1 MKADPYHTPVLLHA
15 AINGLITD
23 PSGFYVD
30 VTFGGGGHSQA
41 ILKKLNNGMLMALDQ
56 DSDAVDNSID
66 DKRFLLIRQNFRNI
80 ENILEANSYGLPIG
94 VLADLGVS
102 SFQFDNAKRGFSFRF
117 DNDLDMRMNKDS
129 SLSAYDL
136 LNNYQEKELENLFTT
151 FGDFKTVESKRL
163 AKSIVAARSN
173 GLLKTTFQLVS
184 SIESLVPQKIR
195 NQFLARV
202 FQAIRIEVNQELTAL
217 VDFLNQLPRILK
229 KEGVVSIITYHSL
242 EDRLVKNFFRT
253 GNCNGVLEKDFYGN
267 TSKPFLAINKKPII
281 PESEEIKM
289 NPRSRSAKLRIAKRI

>member
-1 MKADPYHTPVLLHA
+1 
-15 AINGLITD
+15 
-23 PSGFYVD
+23 
-30 VTFGGGGHSQA
+30 
-41 ILKKLNNGMLMALDQ
+41 
-56 DSDAVDNSID
+56 
-66 DKRFLLIRQNFRNI
+66 
-80 ENILEANSYGLPIG
+80 
-94 VLADLGVS
+94 
-102 SFQFDNAKRGFSFRF
+102 
-117 DNDLDMRMNKDS
+117 MNKDS

-267 TSKPFLAINKKPII
+267 TSTPFLAINKKPII

>member
-1 MKADPYHTPVLLHA
+1 MGSIFFKNKSEKIIYEEIIHIDSKKRILVKVPTPA
-15 AINGLITD
+15 MGDAICATPTIKKISESYGQKI
-23 PSGFYVD
+23 D
-30 VTFGGGGHSQA
+30 V
-41 ILKKLNNGMLMALDQ
+41 MAVR
-56 DSDAVDNSID
+56 SDIFIGNP
-66 DKRFLLIRQNFRNI
+66 NI

-136 LNNYQEKELENLFTT
+136 LNNYQEKDLENLFTT

-163 AKSIVAARSN
+163 AKCIVAARSN
-173 GLLKTTFQLVS
+173 RLLKTTFHLVS